1 MQGRKNLSR
10 GAQIIAS
17 NHVTNVDPVVLG
29 VAAARE
35 LNFLAK
41 SELFEV
47 SRFFSWLIR
56 GFNAWPVR
64 RGGADRAAI
73 GTCSRILR
81 SGRSLVLFPEGTRS
95 KTGETASFKPGIGLL
110 AMVNNVPVVPTA
122 ISNLDRTWLSYLVD
136 RDFVRR
142 GFRRRPRGMPS
153 VRVSFGPPVL
163 PGSFCAGREGYAEL
177 AAEVERRV
185 RGLAAGPGSERAGG
199 EW

>member
-1 MQGRKNLSR
+1 
-10 GAQIIAS
+10 
-17 NHVTNVDPVVLG
+17 VLG
-29 VAAARE
+29 VASARE

-73 GTCSRILR
+73 TTCSRILR

-95 KTGETASFKPGIGLL
+95 KTGEPTRFKPGVGLL
-110 AMVNNVPVVPTA
+110 AMSNNVPVVPTA
-122 ISNLDRTWLSYLVD
+122 LVNLDRSWLSYLVD

-142 GFRRRPRGMPS
+142 GLRRKPRGLVPVQVVFGRP
-153 VRVSFGPPVL
+153 VR
-163 PGSFCAGREGYAEL
+163 PGDYRADRDGYAGL

-185 RGLAAGPGSERAGG
+185 RAMIEERRRPRRRAAAEADRSG
-199 EW
+199 